1 MIKVLFEECRMYLK
15 KSLYNFERSNILTF
29 NMFAE
34 TGWKSN
40 KKTKPK
46 IFDRFF
52 CPKSETREKSGN
64 HEHYY
69 GNIGI

>member
-1 MIKVLFEECRMYLK
+1 
-15 KSLYNFERSNILTF
+15 
-29 NMFAE
+29 MFAE

-64 HEHYY
+64 HEHYN
-69 GNIGI
+69 GDIGTFHEEKEKVGSQTHA